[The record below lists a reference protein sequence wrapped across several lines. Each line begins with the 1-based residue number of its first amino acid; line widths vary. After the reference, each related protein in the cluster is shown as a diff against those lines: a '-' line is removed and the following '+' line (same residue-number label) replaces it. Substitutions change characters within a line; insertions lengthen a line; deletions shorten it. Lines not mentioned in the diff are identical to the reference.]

1 MTTRPPY
8 VATLLDRPLPTLHLS
23 SLSASSNPPYDAQV
37 QASISDGRH
46 HPLLEVTLH
55 LLNSDLFSAHFLV
68 RKMEKQD
75 VAKWLHSFL
84 HAVEGD
90 LRNARCWI
98 RDTPPDVLAIT
109 VDDPERE
116 AGRQEGHDNDREKRQ
131 EYRRIDVYAFL
142 KGMTPQEVRDQYEK
156 ASVEVDLRPDLA
168 HLETLHGQVTADRQ
182 ARTESDEGLR
192 KQRWHQLVNMLH
204 HLERRYGY
212 QPYDGTVAYDS
223 KEEKQHTTTMV
234 LGEGW
239 RRF

>member
-142 KGMTPQEVRDQYEK
+142 KGMTPQEV
-156 ASVEVDLRPDLA
+156 
-168 HLETLHGQVTADRQ
+168 TADRQ